1 MPLQATTAAIA
12 AQRIQQSSSPHHPAG
27 SSTIASAENPTEEE
41 LNPEFLD
48 ALTRWLVYR
57 QTKTTPEEDFEVH
70 EDDFPSPVVVAKPAG
85 VSHDWESG
93 GGGGADGG
101 GSRGGAAPPLFYVQ
115 GASTE
120 PGVVTDSVLPPIGS
134 QPLVAPPLLDPALH
148 ELNCAGFNGRCNKAS
163 DTCYGF
169 WVGGA
174 LAVCAFSFPLPK
186 QFLPLPLLYLLRF
199 LGGFFFFVEIKPS
212 F

>member
-1 MPLQATTAAIA
+1 MPLQAATAAAA
-12 AQRIQQSSSPHHPAG
+12 AQRRQQSSSPHHPAG
-27 SSTIASAENPTEEE
+27 SSTIAAAENSTEE
-41 LNPEFLD
+41 LNSEFLD
-48 ALTRWLVYR
+48 SLTRWLVYR

-70 EDDFPSPVVVAKPAG
+70 EDDFPSPVVAKPAG
-85 VSHDWESG
+85 VSHNWGS
-93 GGGGADGG
+93 GGGGADRGA
-101 GSRGGAAPPLFYVQ
+101 SRGGAAPPLFYVQ

-134 QPLVAPPLLDPALH
+134 QPLVAPPSLDPALH
-148 ELNCAGFNGRCNKAS
+148 ELNCAGFNGRCNKVS

-174 LAVCAFSFPLPK
+174 LAVCAFSSPFPSSFYSSLYSV
-186 QFLPLPLLYLLRF
+186 YLLRF
-199 LGGFFFFVEIKPS
+199 FWGFFFFVEIIPS